1 MSQSKTREDN
11 ELPLESSIPVI
22 SLNNFTE
29 GSHLIFNNISL
40 NFEKKHT
47 IIEEISEFWA
57 SNEHPDLLVCI
68 GNEKFP
74 CHRLLLSVYTD
85 VVQLAQGSGKLE
97 LPADQV
103 PAKGFQQA
111 YKWMLDGRTDLEQ
124 SLLVEILAVAKF
136 LNIDELVQVVWYWLD
151 KPDLFYEDQAFL
163 VAHRALLLGRVMNLD
178 TLMMQRIKCFFLT
191 LVASREFISLPVEN
205 VCALLQ
211 SDELAVNTEK
221 EVFFSAIRW
230 LTHHWPARKEY
241 VTTVLKTVRMAL
253 LPYNFLKQLQSPPI
267 PDEPELN
274 LISELPEVA
283 SFLRDAC
290 FAQTLT
296 YYSDGTHIF
305 NQICGIFEFQPPV
318 PRKFICHDLALHH
331 KAEPNESQSE
341 FYYKAFLR
349 YLAILQNL
357 KPYAWRKLQPQ
368 DLEISYKPC

>member
-290 FAQTLT
+290 
-296 YYSDGTHIF
+296 DGTHIF